1 MWLVL
6 ILMGCGGDLPTWPE
20 VAAESR
26 VCLTVVEHSPTDSR
40 TFDRAYGYGTFSVM
54 AFGMDSQTL
63 ADVVEI
69 EDIGDPEALS
79 IESIGKLGK
88 YLYYC
93 GDNRSGVSRV
103 DMTSGVVER
112 SGTTCE
118 QVTDHRGGLVV
129 YDGRFRPSLTR
140 YASWQHVLDGRG
152 EELEDVSQVR
162 RFGRA
167 NGELYGA
174 NHFTDY
180 LDRFN
185 TVGVWQESVPLD
197 YDGWVWGVSGTGDR
211 LMILKDYRRKE
222 RHTYGSPKIAEFG
235 LSGDLLVEWTTQDFL
250 RPMGLSCTGSLHPNT
265 FEPLDADAI
274 ED

>member
-1 MWLVL
+1 M
-6 ILMGCGGDLPTWPE
+6 
-20 VAAESR
+20 AAESR
-26 VCLTVVEHSPTDSR
+26 VCLTVVERSPTDSR

-54 AFGMDSQTL
+54 AFGMDSQSL
-63 ADVVEI
+63 AEVVEI

-103 DMTSGVVER
+103 DMSTGVVET
-112 SGTTCE
+112 SGTKCE

-129 YDGRFRPSLTR
+129 YDGRTRRELTR
-140 YASWQHVLDGRG
+140 YASWQHVLDERG
-152 EELEDVSQVR
+152 EELEEVERVS

-174 NHFTDY
+174 QHSTDH

-197 YDGWVWGVSGTGDR
+197 YDGWVWGLSGTGDR
-211 LMILKDYRRKE
+211 LMILNDFRGNENHY
-222 RHTYGSPKIAEFG
+222 YGPPQVAEFG
-235 LSGDLLVEWTTQDFL
+235 LNGDLLAEFETHDFV
-250 RPMGLSCTGSLHPNT
+250 RPMGLSCTGSVNPNT
-265 FEPLDADAI
+265 FEPLDGDAI